1 MYLPTNIP
9 SKVIGYN
16 VIPSDEVSDHDT
28 PFIVVNI
35 RKERFEP
42 RYKIL
47 RDEKNFD
54 LQAYTRDFSELLLNL
69 VNAFADPNDQ
79 IDILNKLPTTCTDK
93 HAPSKQ

>member
-54 LQAYTRDFSELLLNL
+54 LQAYTRDFAELPLNL
-69 VNAFADPNDQ
+69 LYAFADPNDQ
-79 IDILNKLPTTCTDK
+79 IDE
-93 HAPSKQ
+93 